1 MRPLRVGIQL
11 PEVERVVRWPEYA
24 AMGRA
29 AEAAGFDSIWVGD
42 HLLYRGDG
50 RPERGPWEAWSVL
63 AALAAVT
70 ERVQLGPL
78 VACTAFSPP
87 ALLAKRA
94 AAVQEISGGRL
105 RLGLGAG
112 WNDAEFRSF
121 GIPFD
126 HRVSR
131 FEESFGVIRRLLAG
145 ERVTFRGS
153 FVDVED
159 AVLLPVPAGRTP
171 IMIGS
176 NSPRMLS
183 IALPYADVWNT
194 WFDGYGN
201 TPTGFASRSR
211 EIDAAAISAGR
222 RPEDIQRSACV
233 LVLLDG
239 GSGERAVPPGVTP
252 LEGPMPRIAEGLRA
266 LAAAGADEAILVV
279 SPITEHSITALGEAL
294 ALLDR

>member
-1 MRPLRVGIQL
+1 MG
-11 PEVERVVRWPEYA
+11 VEKAR
-24 AMGRA
+24 
-29 AEAAGFDSIWVGD
+29 ID
-42 HLLYRGDG
+42 HRDG
-50 RPERGPWEAWSVL
+50 
-63 AALAAVT
+63 
-70 ERVQLGPL
+70 
-78 VACTAFSPP
+78 
-87 ALLAKRA
+87 AKRGHA
-94 AAVQEISGGRL
+94 CRKFGWRERRVFDAMPVADRWLL
-105 RLGLGAG
+105 RCRDG
-112 WNDAEFRSF
+112 ER
-121 GIPFD
+121 
-126 HRVSR
+126 R
-131 FEESFGVIRRLLAG
+131 VIRRLLAG